1 VASHVSQTTAH
12 QLKHRFPPLGVDA
25 RFIDDGEVAKVRSA
39 IDEDTKAV
47 FVESLST
54 ERLVVAN
61 ITALAAVAHENGIPL
76 IVYVHNFRPRD
87 EQA

>member
-1 VASHVSQTTAH
+1 M
-12 QLKHRFPPLGVDA
+12 RN
-25 RFIDDGEVAKVRSA
+25 A

-54 ERLVVAN
+54 EHLVVAN

-76 IVYVHNFRPRD
+76 IVSVHYLRVCNEVLKTD
-87 EQA
+87 IT